1 MKINNHWCSWIIGAL
16 CIGLSVACSDEW
28 DKHYERESSLPTKS
42 LWEQIC
48 TDDNLSTFARA
59 ISLVGADSLLA
70 SNQTYTVW
78 APINEALQDIDFEDV
93 EQLRRMV
100 KNHMARY
107 ASPTSTPA
115 SQRIYMLN
123 GKPMEFANGKYAGV
137 VLAASDI
144 RAANG
149 ILHKL
154 EGQIPYKYNILEYI
168 SVHPDYSCIYEFIS
182 KFNEKIYDASLST
195 TYDSI
200 FTDYNRLLQDAKYG
214 IGSIGDEDSLYTM
227 IIPDNAAW
235 ESTFNRISPYFHSYN
250 KDVNIADSVQ
260 VAQTSLAILGGLTF
274 QGKVS
279 LPAVSDTLQTI
290 AGNKICNVTDYF
302 NGYEEIEASNGVI
315 YLAKGVLNANDTCVW
330 NHKIIL
336 ESEDMDHRQNLSG
349 TNSYIRT
356 TDINSLVSGVSE
368 GSYLEVS
375 SGNVDGGVIFDI
387 TNTLAGTYDIYV
399 DFVSPIVDGMNLIDE
414 KTKVIFQFKYMGANG
429 KTTTANS
436 PSKGTE
442 VGAVESEGI
451 ITVKAF
457 EGVEL
462 PVSNYYDGM
471 WYLEEANIGAEIAK
485 TTTLQVKTK
494 VSNSDAKKG
503 YVRKFRVDRVRFVP
517 VITE

>member
-1 MKINNHWCSWIIGAL
+1 MKTNNHWHRWLIGVL
-16 CIGLSVACSDEW
+16 CIGLSTACSDEW
-28 DKHYERESSLPTKS
+28 EKHYDRESSLPTMN

-48 TDDNLSTFARA
+48 MDDNLSSFARA
-59 ISLVGADSLLA
+59 IKLVGADTLLT

-78 APINEALQDIDFEDV
+78 APLNEALQDIDFDDV

-100 KNHMARY
+100 RNHVARY
-107 ASPTSTPA
+107 ASPSSTPI

-123 GKPMEFANGKYAGV
+123 GKPMGFENGKYAGV
-137 VLAASDI
+137 VLAACDI

-154 EGQIPYKYNILEYI
+154 EGLIPYKYNILEYI
-168 SVHPDYSCIYEFIS
+168 SVHPEYSCIHEFIS
-182 KFNEKIYDASLST
+182 RFDEKIYDASLST

-200 FTDYNRLLQDAKYG
+200 FTDYNRLLQDTKYG
-214 IGSIGDEDSLYTM
+214 VGSIGDEDSLYTM

-235 ESTFNRISPYFHSYN
+235 ESTFSRISPYFRSYN
-250 KDVNIADSVQ
+250 KDEKIADSVQ

-279 LPAVSDTLQTI
+279 LEASDTLQTI
-290 AGNKICNVTDYF
+290 AGNTICNVADYF
-302 NGYEEIEASNGVI
+302 NGYEVIEASNGVI
-315 YLAKGVLNANDTCVW
+315 YLAQGVLNANDTCVW

-336 ESEDMDHRQNLSG
+336 EAEDMDHRQNLSG

-368 GSYLEVS
+368 DGFLEVS

-387 TNTLAGTYDIYV
+387 ANTLAGTYDIYV
-399 DFVSPIVDGMNLIDE
+399 DFVSPIVDGKNLSTE
-414 KTKVIFQFKYMGANG
+414 KTKVTFQLKYLGDNG
-429 KTTTANS
+429 RSTVKNNNTA
-436 PSKGTE
+436 TE
-442 VGAVESEGI
+442 ISADGSDGI
-451 ITVKAF
+451 ITIKAF
-457 EGVEL
+457 AGMQL

-471 WYLEEANIGAEIAK
+471 WYLEEENIGAEIAK
-485 TTTLQVKTK
+485 STTLQVKTK
-494 VSNSDAKKG
+494 VTNSDAKKG

>member
-1 MKINNHWCSWIIGAL
+1 MKINNHWYRWIIGIL
-16 CIGLSVACSDEW
+16 CIGLYTACSDEW
-28 DKHYERESSLPTKS
+28 NNHYDRGSSLPTMS

-48 TDDNLSTFARA
+48 NDDNLSTFAMA
-59 ISLVGADSLLA
+59 IKLVEADTLLA

-78 APINEALQDIDFEDV
+78 APVNEALQEIDLEDV
-93 EQLRRMV
+93 ESLRRMV
-100 KNHMARY
+100 KNHIARY

-115 SQRIYMLN
+115 SQRISMLN
-123 GKPMEFANGKYAGV
+123 GKSMEFASGKYAGV
-137 VLAASDI
+137 TLIASNI
-144 RAANG
+144 RATNG

-154 EGQIPYKYNILEYI
+154 ADQIPYKYNILEYT

-200 FTDYNRLLQDAKYG
+200 FIDYNRLLQDAKYG

-227 IIPDNAAW
+227 IIPNNAAW

-250 KDVNIADSVQ
+250 KDENMADSVQ
-260 VAQTSLAILGGLTF
+260 VVQTSLAILGGLTF
-274 QGKVS
+274 PGKVS
-279 LPAVSDTLQTI
+279 MFDACDALQTI
-290 AGNKICNVTDYF
+290 TGNTISNVADYF
-302 NGYEEIEASNGVI
+302 NGYEAIEASNGII
-315 YLAKGVLNANDTCVW
+315 YLAQGKLNANDTCVW
-330 NHKIIL
+330 NHNIIL
-336 ESEDMDHRQNLSG
+336 EAEDMDHRQNLSG
-349 TNSYIRT
+349 TNSYTRT
-356 TDINSLVSGVSE
+356 TDINSLVNGVSE

-387 TNTLAGTYDIYV
+387 TNTLAGIYDVYV
-399 DFVSPIVDGMNLIDE
+399 DFVSPIVDGKNLIDE
-414 KTKVIFQFKYMGANG
+414 KTKVTFQFKYIGANG
-429 KTTTANS
+429 KTMTANNNT
-436 PSKGTE
+436 GTV

-457 EGVEL
+457 EEMKL

-494 VSNSDAKKG
+494 VTNTDAKKG
-503 YVRKFRVDRVRFVP
+503 YVRKFRVDRVRLVP